1 MGIKM
6 DRMQQKIFT
15 AQKAKEG
22 GRVSLKK
29 LNFWKI

>member
-22 GRVSLKK
+22 RVSLKK

>member
-1 MGIKM
+1 MGLKV
-6 DRMQQKIFT
+6 DRMGQKIFA
-15 AQKAKEG
+15 AQKAE

>member
-1 MGIKM
+1 MGLKV
-6 DRMQQKIFT
+6 DRMGQEIFT
-15 AQKAKEG
+15 AQKAKE